1 MHNFDLRMHFWE
13 RGAYYFLK
21 NYQNVIIV
29 PAAVAL
35 LLEQHNSRE
44 QQLSISLTTI
54 KLWCHP
60 QSPAVILTTHTLTIL
75 GIHIAHLA
83 YIKLYSSRTVRFSS
97 PAFGRYIGP
106 PMATSNTLRNIQ
118 TDAANDT
125 DTVTREGVCSAKWCK
140 PLPRHWKDF
149 SRSRCVRYYT
159 RELTF
164 SPSTAMKSRPAY
176 YTRRLCIILKIL
188 LQQVVLKHSACVC
201 IIVDSV
207 DGQHVCPGESK
218 AVLAS
223 VPRAHHWI
231 SCHKKWW
238 YVLQVFA
245 TN

>member
-1 MHNFDLRMHFWE
+1 VGVIKESQSVKKVIVLPLNLPYNMHNFDLRMHFWE

-83 YIKLYSSRTVRFSS
+83 YIKLYSSHTVRFSS

-118 TDAANDT
+118 T
-125 DTVTREGVCSAKWCK
+125 RCRK
-140 PLPRHWKDF
+140 RHWHCDEG
-149 SRSRCVRYYT
+149 RSMLSEVMQT
-159 RELTF
+159 TP
-164 SPSTAMKSRPAY
+164 PS
-176 YTRRLCIILKIL
+176 LK
-188 LQQVVLKHSACVC
+188 
-201 IIVDSV
+201 
-207 DGQHVCPGESK
+207 G
-218 AVLAS
+218 
-223 VPRAHHWI
+223 
-231 SCHKKWW
+231 
-238 YVLQVFA
+238 F
-245 TN
+245 